1 VTAAMYGGPPRRR
14 EPRPLPDNWPAPRDV
29 DPDAAA
35 RLADM
40 EDAIK
45 PQRADALSRTGL
57 ALTSIL
63 TILGPL
69 TTDERAK
76 VLAAV
81 AAMVKP

>member
-1 VTAAMYGGPPRRR
+1 MNGPRFDPKAAAMYGGPPRRGLGR
-14 EPRPLPDNWPAPRDV
+14 A
-29 DPDAAA
+29 DPEVAT

-45 PQRADALSRTGL
+45 PERSFERVGL

-69 TTDERAK
+69 TADERRR

-81 AAMVKP
+81 AAAVPS